1 MDDLMKCLYE
11 FMLERRLG
19 SLHEDPEYGQ
29 AAFDEKIQERRVR
42 ECLDAQQRKEVDRL
56 FDMRTVQDSI
66 VNEHIFRAALALSG
80 ELNALTQGL

>member
-29 AAFDEKIQERRVR
+29 AAFDEKIQEKRVQ
-42 ECLDAQQRKEVDRL
+42 ECLDEKQRKEVDRL

-66 VNEHIFRAALALSG
+66 VNEHIFRAALRLFR
-80 ELNALTQGL
+80 ELNALVRA